1 MNVTVHHL
9 QTTGI
14 GRTVNILR
22 KDDGEVGKA
31 AKALISKWKEMVANE
46 TSEGSEEEKAQ
57 DGYGCED
64 DDDDDETNKLQID
77 SISNNDRKTHKTHE
91 HMSKSNS
98 NSSSNSNHHHHREH
112 QHHHHHRDQNEHRS
126 PGKVIENHT
135 HQRKVHINDEFSF
148 RLKYL

>member
-46 TSEGSEEEKAQ
+46 TSEGSEEEKPQ
-57 DGYGCED
+57 DGYGCE
-64 DDDDDETNKLQID
+64 DDDDETNKLQID
-77 SISNNDRKTHKTHE
+77 SISNNDRKAHKTHE

-98 NSSSNSNHHHHREH
+98 NSSSNSNHHHREH
-112 QHHHHHRDQNEHRS
+112 HHYHHRDQNEHRS
-126 PGKVIENHT
+126 PGKVIENHN
-135 HQRKVHINDEFSF
+135 HQRKVLMMN
-148 RLKYL
+148 